1 MAVAVV
7 YFLVA
12 LSAAVFFGR
21 ALDRQLQGPR
31 LRSAWDGLTAEARCT
46 GVRTEEIQDPEGVP
60 VTQSHHM
67 LEFRTTGGR
76 TVSFE
81 ERQARLDVQRGEFV
95 TVYYAEDAP
104 DSATA
109 RTPSFAPR
117 HIRVLVPAVGGVIA
131 LVTAVVLAGVL

>member
-7 YFLVA
+7 YFFVA
-12 LSAAVFFGR
+12 LGAALFFGR
-21 ALDRQLQGPR
+21 SLDQQLQGPR

-46 GVRTEEIQDPEGVP
+46 GVRTEEIQDPEGAP
-60 VTQSHHM
+60 MTQHHHT
-67 LEFRTTGGR
+67 LEFRTPDGR

-81 ERQARLDVQRGEFV
+81 ERQARLDVKSGEFV

-109 RTPSFAPR
+109 RTPSFVPR

-131 LVTAVVLAGVL
+131 LVTAVVLAAVL